1 MLRASSMLIAFVV
14 AGISVNSTSAQAVS
28 GRLKSIVTSKIIKVA
43 HRTDASPFSFVS
55 QIGQPAGYTVDFCK
69 RIVASLERQLGIQS
83 LKIKWV
89 PVTTRTRF
97 DVVANGKADLECG
110 SSTVT
115 LSRLK
120 QVDFS
125 NYVFV
130 ESTGFAVRTAS
141 GIGNLK
147 EIAGKKIAVIA
158 GTSNERA
165 VIRLNLQQQLNVIV
179 VPVQDRDGAIEA
191 LSSGQVDGF
200 ASDKLLLLG
209 TRFKDD
215 QELRLL
221 PDDIS
226 IEPYAIAL
234 PRGDWELRLA
244 VNTALAEIFRSG
256 EVKDIFNR
264 WFSHIGLQPG
274 ILNESVYLLGAIPE

>member
-1 MLRASSMLIAFVV
+1 MSRASSMLIAFVV
-14 AGISVNSTSAQAVS
+14 VSIGVNSTSAQAVS
-28 GRLKSIVTSKIIKVA
+28 GRLKSIVANKVIKIA
-43 HRTDASPFSFVS
+43 HRTDAAPYSYVS
-55 QIGQPAGYTVDFCK
+55 EIGHPVGYTINICK
-69 RIVASLERQLGIQS
+69 EVVASLERQLGIKS

-89 PVTTRTRF
+89 PTTTRTRF
-97 DVVANGKADLECG
+97 EVVASGKADLECG

-115 LSRLK
+115 LSRMKL
-120 QVDFS
+120 VDFS

-141 GIGNLK
+141 GINNLK
-147 EIAGKKIAVIA
+147 EIAGKRIAVIA

-165 VIRLNLQQQLNVIV
+165 VTRHNLQHQLNAIV
-179 VPVQDRDGAIEA
+179 VPVKDRDEAIA
-191 LSSGQVDGF
+191 AMSSGQVDGF

-209 TRFKDD
+209 TQFKDN

-244 VNTALAEIFRSG
+244 VNTALADIFRSG
-256 EVKDIFNR
+256 EVRSIFDR

-274 ILNESVYLLGAIPE
+274 LLNESVYLLGAIPE